1 MKQADVKK
9 YPDINKATEL
19 FNSVKPLLEDL
30 VKNEDGDYKHI
41 TFSISRDGTY
51 CNLQVGQMTY
61 CWTFDADGNAVR
73 EYQEYFPKDING
85 KLKLI
90 AWRECS
96 NADGKRHSA
105 TA

>member
-19 FNSVKPLLEDL
+19 FNSVKPLLEDIMKL
-30 VKNEDGDYKHI
+30 EDGDYKHI

-51 CNLQVGQMTY
+51 CNLQVGQMMY
-61 CWTFDADGNAVR
+61 SWTFDADGNAVR
-73 EYQEYFPKDING
+73 EYQEYFPEDNKGIEHIVRRNICDDD
-85 KLKLI
+85 
-90 AWRECS
+90 S
-96 NADGKRHSA
+96 KRYSA